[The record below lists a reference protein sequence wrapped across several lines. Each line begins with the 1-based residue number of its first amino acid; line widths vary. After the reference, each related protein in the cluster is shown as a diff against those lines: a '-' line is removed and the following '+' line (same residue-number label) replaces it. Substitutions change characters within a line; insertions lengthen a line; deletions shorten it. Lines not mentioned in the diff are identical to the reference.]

1 MHPYF
6 LFPLVE
12 FFHSG
17 LKVQK
22 LLTIFVDVIK
32 ACTHLDKMLL
42 MSSSSPSE
50 KKLAAKLFANKWA
63 DRGNE
68 KSDTH
73 SFWLE
78 LLRDVV
84 GMQDVTT
91 NVRFESRTSQ
101 RGYIDVVIQDA
112 KTFIEQKSID
122 VSLDKADIRQ
132 GRVVTAFRQALNYA
146 NTMPNKLRPDYIIT
160 CNFAEFRIH
169 DLNKVNAETDYISF
183 TLAEL
188 PDQIHLL
195 DFLIDPQKSRAVRE
209 EKVSMDA
216 GTLVGKLYDALRDQY
231 LDPNSDASQHSLNV
245 LCVRLVFCLFAE
257 DAGLFEKDAFYRYL
271 DGLRADQVR
280 VALRDLFEV
289 LNTPVDSRD
298 PYLSEQLKNFP
309 YVNGGLFAKVEQIPN
324 FTDEILDLLVHEVS
338 EKTNWAEIS
347 PTIFG
352 GVFESTLNP
361 ETRARGG
368 MHYTSPENIHKVID
382 PLFLDSL
389 KAELDSILNAS
400 GITANK
406 RKKQLE
412 AFHTKISE
420 LKFFDP
426 ACGSGNFLTE
436 TYIHLRKIE
445 NKILSELAGDQT
457 QLGFSNVT
465 LKVSLDQFYG
475 IEINDFAVSVA
486 STALWIAQLQA
497 NIEAESIV
505 TANIESL
512 PLRDAA
518 HIHLGNALRT
528 DWASVLA
535 PEQCNYIIGNPP
547 FLGYSRLDDAQKEDR
562 KAIFGKNGG
571 VLDYVA
577 CWHRKAA
584 EYMHGTDAE
593 AALVSTNSICQG
605 QQVTPLWKPLF
616 DAGIHINFAHRTFVW
631 SNEAANQAHV
641 LCIIVGFSYID
652 RPVKQAW
659 TYTREGVEYS
669 KPAHLNGYLADAPDA
684 FLTRRSKPISDVPP
698 MIAGGKPTDGGH
710 LLLTPEEM
718 EEVIQAEPMAK
729 QYIRK
734 FSMGAE
740 FINGRDR
747 YCLWLGNCPKTELRN
762 MPKIW
767 ERVLLVRDFRL
778 SSKKVATQK
787 KAEVPWQF
795 DEVKYPCD
803 EPYIA
808 VPKVSSER
816 RTYIPMGFVQDG
828 MIPGD
833 MLYFVPTDSLFVFG
847 VLVSQFQNA
856 WMRVVA
862 GRLKSDY
869 RYGNTTVYN
878 NFVFP
883 EVDDSVRVDVEKRAQ
898 AVIDARS
905 LYPEATLA
913 DMYDPDN
920 DFLYPEL
927 MKAHRELDRAVEMAY
942 GVDFGGD
949 EQQIVAHL
957 FKLYNEKV
965 EK

>member
-1 MHPYF
+1 M
-6 LFPLVE
+6 
-12 FFHSG
+12 
-17 LKVQK
+17 
-22 LLTIFVDVIK
+22 T
-32 ACTHLDKMLL
+32 
-42 MSSSSPSE
+42 PS
-50 KKLAAKLFANKWA
+50 
-63 DRGNE
+63 
-68 KSDTH
+68 
-73 SFWLE
+73 
-78 LLRDVV
+78 
-84 GMQDVTT
+84 
-91 NVRFESRTSQ
+91 SRTSQ

-641 LCIIVGFSYID
+641 FCIIVGFSFVN

-659 TYTREGVEYS
+659 TYRKDEVEYS
-669 KPAHLNGYLADAPDA
+669 EPAHLNGYLADAPDA
-684 FLTRRSKPISDVPP
+684 FLTRRSKTISDVPP

-833 MLYFVPTDSLFVFG
+833 KLFFVPTDSLFIFG
-847 VLVSQFQNA
+847 ILTSQFQNS

-869 RYGNTTVYN
+869 SYGNTTVYN

-883 EVDDSVRVDVEKRAQ
+883 EVDRKTRTDVEKHGQ
-898 AVIDARS
+898 AVLDARD
-905 LYPEATLA
+905 LYPDATLA

-920 DFLYPEL
+920 AFLYPEL
-927 MKAHRELDRAVEMAY
+927 MKAHRELDKAVERAY
-942 GVDFGGD
+942 GVNFDGD
-949 EQQIVAHL
+949 EQKIVAHL

>member
-1 MHPYF
+1 
-6 LFPLVE
+6 
-12 FFHSG
+12 
-17 LKVQK
+17 
-22 LLTIFVDVIK
+22 
-32 ACTHLDKMLL
+32 MLL

-84 GMQDVTT
+84 GMEDVTT

-195 DFLIDPQKSRAVRE
+195 VFLIDPQKSRAVRE

-641 LCIIVGFSYID
+641 FCIIVGFSFVN

-659 TYTREGVEYS
+659 TYRKDEVEYS
-669 KPAHLNGYLADAPDA
+669 EPAHLNGYLADAPDA
-684 FLTRRSKPISDVPP
+684 FLTRRSKPISDVLP

-734 FSMGAE
+734 FSMGTE

-747 YCLWLGNCPKTELRN
+747 YCLWLGDCPKTELRN

-795 DEVKYPCD
+795 DEAKYPCD
-803 EPYIA
+803 ESYIA

-833 MLYFVPTDSLFVFG
+833 KLFFVPTDSLFIFG
-847 VLVSQFQNA
+847 ILTSQFQNS

-869 RYGNTTVYN
+869 SYGNTTVYN

-883 EVDDSVRVDVEKRAQ
+883 EVDQKTRTDVEKHAQ
-898 AVIDARS
+898 DVLDARD
-905 LYPEATLA
+905 LYPDATLA

-920 DFLYPEL
+920 AFLYPEL
-927 MKAHRELDRAVEMAY
+927 MKAHRELDKAVERAY
-942 GVDFGGD
+942 GVNFDGD
-949 EQQIVAHL
+949 EQKIVAHL

>member
-1 MHPYF
+1 
-6 LFPLVE
+6 
-12 FFHSG
+12 
-17 LKVQK
+17 
-22 LLTIFVDVIK
+22 
-32 ACTHLDKMLL
+32 MLL

-84 GMQDVTT
+84 GMEDVTT

-324 FTDEILDLLVHEVS
+324 FTDEIRDLLVHEVS

-616 DAGIHINFAHRTFVW
+616 DAGIHINFVHRTFVW
-631 SNEAANQAHV
+631 SNEAADQAHV

-659 TYTREGVEYS
+659 TYRKNEVEYS
-669 KPAHLNGYLADAPDA
+669 EPAHLNGYLADAPDA
-684 FLTRRSKPISDVPP
+684 FLTRRSKPISDVLE
-698 MIAGGKPTDGGH
+698 MAQGFKPADGGH
-710 LLLTPEEM
+710 LLLTPEERD
-718 EEVIQAEPMAK
+718 ELLAKEPLAAPW
-729 QYIRK
+729 IRK

-747 YCLWLGNCPKTELRN
+747 YCLWLPEITGVELKRL
-762 MPKIW
+762 P
-767 ERVLLVRDFRL
+767 LVRARVDACGEWRL
-778 SSKKVATQK
+778 EQIKTGDAYKLSDRPHLLRPTSKFKDGT
-787 KAEVPWQF
+787 
-795 DEVKYPCD
+795 
-803 EPYIA
+803 YIGI
-808 VPKVSSER
+808 PPVSSER
-816 RTYIPMGFVQDG
+816 RKYVPMEFVTDG
-828 MIPGD
+828 MIPGNQ
-833 MLYFVPTDSLFVFG
+833 LYFVPTDSLFVFG